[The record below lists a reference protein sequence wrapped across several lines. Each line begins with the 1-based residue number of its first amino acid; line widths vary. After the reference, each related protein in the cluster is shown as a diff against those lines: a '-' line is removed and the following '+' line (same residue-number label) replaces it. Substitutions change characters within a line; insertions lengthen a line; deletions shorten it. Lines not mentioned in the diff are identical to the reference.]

1 MTDLAADPPDTWPET
16 GPETWHRTDPKGILA
31 RGLGSLQ
38 KMALPLAAGALG
50 TGVLREASLA
60 TAAVV
65 AAILAVT
72 AGFSWLAWRHHRYA
86 IGSDDVRVEHGLLNK
101 TLRAVP
107 YDRIQDVS
115 LHEGP
120 VARLLGLVEVRF
132 DTGAGGKDELKLAF
146 VSRAQGEALRQTVRA
161 RKAGGPA
168 AAVAGPAATPDAAE
182 SRLLFRM
189 GPRRLVL
196 FGIFEFS
203 LVVFAVLF
211 GALEQLDA
219 LLPFN
224 IWDGRTWWHLLE
236 GPGHVLVELGLAVQV
251 IGALLALA
259 ALAGVGLATGIVRT
273 MLRDWGFR
281 LENTDRGLRRRR
293 GLLTRTDT
301 VMPVKRVQA
310 LAVTTGILRRRLGGW
325 YGLEAVS
332 LAQDEKSTSHA
343 IAPFATMAEIAA
355 IAPATGFGLPG
366 ADLAWH
372 RSSSR
377 FHFDRALLVL
387 VPLVLATAAVAVLHP
402 LAGLVDYDSRWL
414 VLVPALATLGM
425 ALRRWVLWRRDAH
438 AMDARQLY
446 ARHGWLAP
454 RLMVAS
460 RVKLQSVELVQGPL
474 ARRGGYASLRFG
486 LAGGDLAMQ
495 GVPLGQATAMRDAV
509 LHSMAGIG
517 FSRLNQ

>member
-1 MTDLAADPPDTWPET
+1 MTALASDP
-16 GPETWHRTDPKGILA
+16 PETWHRTDPKGIVA
-31 RGLGSLQ
+31 RGVGSLQ
-38 KMALPLAAGALG
+38 KMALPLAAAAIG
-50 TGVLREASLA
+50 TGAWREANLA
-60 TAAVV
+60 VAATV
-65 AAILAVT
+65 AAILVLT

-86 IGSDDVRVEHGLLNK
+86 IGSDDFRVERGLLNK

-132 DTGAGGKDELKLAF
+132 DTGAGGKEEVRLAY

-161 RKAGGPA
+161 RKAGG
-168 AAVAGPAATPDAAE
+168 AAVTVAAPTATAESGE

-196 FGIFEFS
+196 FGAFEFS
-203 LVVFAVLF
+203 LVVFAALF
-211 GALEQLDA
+211 GAVDQLDA

-224 IWDGRTWWHLLE
+224 IWDGRSWWQLLE
-236 GPGHVLVELGLAVQV
+236 GPGHVLVQLGLAVQI

-259 ALAGVGLATGIVRT
+259 TLATVGLATGIVRT
-273 MLRDWGFR
+273 VLRDWGFR
-281 LENTDRGLRRRR
+281 LEDTERGLRRRR

-310 LAVTTGILRRRLGGW
+310 LTITTGFLRRCLGGW
-325 YGLEAVS
+325 HGLEAIS

-343 IAPFATMAEIAA
+343 IAPFATLAEIAA
-355 IAPATGFGLPG
+355 IAPATGFALPG

-377 FHFDRALLVL
+377 FHLDRALLVL
-387 VPLVLATAAVAVLHP
+387 VPLVLVTAAVAVLHP
-402 LAGLVDYDSRWL
+402 LAGLAEYDSRWL
-414 VLVPALATLGM
+414 VLVPVLAMLGTG
-425 ALRRWVLWRRDAH
+425 LRRWLLWRRDAH
-438 AMDARQLY
+438 AIDSRQLY
-446 ARHGWLAP
+446 TRHGWLAP
-454 RLMVAS
+454 RLTVAS
-460 RVKLQSVELVQGPL
+460 RVKLQSVEIAQGPL
-474 ARRGGYASLRFG
+474 ARRGGYATLRFG
-486 LAGGDLAMQ
+486 LAGGHLAME
-495 GVPLGQATAMRDAV
+495 GVPLGEATAMRDAV

-517 FSRLNQ
+517 FSRLNR